1 MFRLEKVFQNND
13 IAYIGFTNIFKSI
26 LLIIVSYFSI
36 IFENNTIYDIGN
48 YNIFFNSNYF
58 FFSILIAVLFLL
70 LSFLFNHSSSYQK
83 NIISFFKKDLF
94 ILFISYLL
102 SLTVSAVINNEFKL
116 TFFFIY
122 QFIIFFISIFVSKIF
137 FNKIYNYLI
146 DKNIHGLFV

>member
-58 FFSILIAVLFLL
+58 FFQ
-70 LSFLFNHSSSYQK
+70 Y
-83 NIISFFKKDLF
+83 
-94 ILFISYLL
+94 
-102 SLTVSAVINNEFKL
+102 
-116 TFFFIY
+116 
-122 QFIIFFISIFVSKIF
+122 
-137 FNKIYNYLI
+137 
-146 DKNIHGLFV
+146 